1 MSSAYKGI
9 GDSTTGLICL
19 FAWTGAA
26 LPVFA
31 DGAARDLPANYEPGV
46 SFTVSIVTNAPD
58 GALVM
63 GLEDSPPDGWTEIQD
78 ISDGGVYGAVYHKV
92 KWGPFFT
99 NLSRTVSY
107 EVTPPGDAT
116 GEQCFEGTVFFDGI
130 PEPIIG
136 DDCVISNAAMMGDFD
151 GDLDVD
157 LADHEILVDCMAGP
171 ETSPNPTAPVTA
183 QECLDAFDFDE
194 DADVDLADLAEFE
207 TAFTGS

>member
-1 MSSAYKGI
+1 MSSAYKGT
-9 GDSTTGLICL
+9 GDSTTGLLFL

-26 LPVFA
+26 LPVLA
-31 DGAARDLPANYEPGV
+31 DGADRNLPANYEPGV
-46 SFTVSIVTNAPD
+46 SFTVSIVVDAPD
-58 GALVM
+58 GAVAM
-63 GLEDSPPDGWTEIQD
+63 GLEDSPPAGCTQISN
-78 ISDGGVYGAVYHKV
+78 ISDGGTCDAVHDQV
-92 KWGPFFT
+92 KWGPFFVD
-99 NLSRTVSY
+99 LSRTVSY
-107 EVTPPGDAT
+107 DVTPPSDAT
-116 GEQCFEGTVFFDGI
+116 GEQCFEGTVCFGAPCLPIEGDVCVH
-130 PEPIIG
+130 PESI
-136 DDCVISNAAMMGDFD
+136 MGDFD